1 MDGVAPLPGE
11 SQPGDGV
18 GDNAESRK
26 PNEKALLARI
36 WGNFDSRYMKPLL
49 THSRPTLLDTLPIF
63 CGPVARLLTTTEQLT
78 QVRIAR
84 GEGVEDVYERRIT
97 PRLL

>member
-1 MDGVAPLPGE
+1 MDGVVPLPGG
-11 SQPGDGV
+11 SQPGCDGA
-18 GDNAESRK
+18 GESAESSGK

-84 GEGVEDVYERRIT
+84 EREEVGWEVD
-97 PRLL
+97 